1 MSLHDGVVDDSAA
14 AVADGKDT
22 DLYLALHAGST
33 ATARQTRPGDA
44 RRNQRA
50 IVVAE
55 VVGVDGAQVG
65 QGLPEDIRRATA
77 GHRLE
82 CGVGVDDEPV
92 CIGDENGFHGLFHH
106 GGKTGDLLFGAHVI
120 GEIARHGKDGTNH
133 AVSVEFGHE
142 MGIEAAHFLV
152 EGQVIPMRTA
162 SPFSD
167 LCQRATPEV
176 HQLMRKRR
184 LVDGRTRYASGVP
197 PVMRWTSGWCRCS
210 AGRDRSG

>member
-1 MSLHDGVVDDSAA
+1 M
-14 AVADGKDT
+14 
-22 DLYLALHAGST
+22 
-33 ATARQTRPGDA
+33 
-44 RRNQRA
+44 
-50 IVVAE
+50 VAE

-106 GGKTGDLLFGAHVI
+106 GGKTGDLLFGVHAV
-120 GEIARHGKDGTNH
+120 GEVARHGKDGAND
-133 AVSVEFGHE
+133 AVGVEFGHE

-152 EGQVIPMRTA
+152 EGQVILDA
-162 SPFSD
+162 HSLAFLED

-184 LVDGRTRYASGVP
+184 LVDGRTQVCFGR
-197 PVMRWTSGWCRCS
+197 S
-210 AGRDRSG
+210 AGDALDGAVGVDVAQVAIEAADHVGRVFGQRTEHDLARL